1 MLPFIFEWQWDLGHI
16 IFFGLFFAAL
26 ITIVFTLARTF
37 FVTMADCFFGPPKS
51 QSHDEHH

>member
-26 ITIVFTLARTF
+26 TIVVFTLARTF
-37 FVTMADCFFGPPKS
+37 FVTMADCFFGPPKN